1 MKADVK
7 KDGKLFLAEVS
18 DKLRDRLTKL
28 AETLL
33 AGQQEIEN
41 MHAYYWENY
50 TEMDQYGYE
59 DFDNQQALLHQINA
73 NNESQLLYQRFQ
85 KMADAPFFGR
95 VDFLYDGDEEADPFV
110 PTVRDGKVYARG
122 SADNKSPLMA
132 HLKALEYFIRRK
144 MEVPVNVIFVFEG
157 DEECGSRGLEEFLAE
172 HRTELAADLVFF
184 SDGPKDP
191 SGLPIIALGAKGD
204 LSIHITVETMN
215 RNVHARYAPVLPS
228 AAWQLVEI
236 LGKCRSKDK
245 ILIPGFEEGI
255 LPFTKKEIEIMD
267 KLPKSEDSLNTIYE
281 AKSSNYGK
289 DFYPRLLGQPT
300 FNICW
305 IKTGANGVV
314 PAKAEALIDC
324 RLVPDQ
330 DPEKVFQCIKRHV
343 EMMGYDNVKI
353 ENDGYIPS
361 SKTDV
366 NTPYLPAVEEI
377 CRDIY
382 GEYVIYPCRPSSAPD
397 YLWTNVLKLPAIQV
411 RWSDADSDNHAPNEH
426 LSIKE
431 YMDGIALTV
440 CALQAVSEISEIN
453 EKD

>member
-1 MKADVK
+1 MTIDN
-7 KDGKLFLAEVS
+7 KDGAAFLAYVT
-18 DKLRDRLTKL
+18 DKL
-28 AETLL
+28 ETRIAHISQSILE
-33 AGQQEIEN
+33 GQKDIEG
-41 MHAYYWENY
+41 MHEYYWENY

-59 DFDNQQALLHQINA
+59 NFDNQQALLHQINA
-73 NNESQLLYQRFQ
+73 NEQQIHLRKRFR
-85 KMADAPFFGR
+85 KMLDSPFFGR
-95 VDFLYDGDEEADPFV
+95 VD
-110 PTVRDGKVYARG
+110 
-122 SADNKSPLMA
+122 
-132 HLKALEYFIRRK
+132 
-144 MEVPVNVIFVFEG
+144 FVFEG

>member
-1 MKADVK
+1 MKDKKLLSDIKEYLKCYEDQVLEDWYELIRHISVSETGEGIETCCDWIQKKMEEIGIQVTKYSVKPAPVLVGRFGNDPEKKTVLIYAHYDVK
-7 KDGKLFLAEVS
+7 PAGERKLWHS
-18 DKLRDRLTKL
+18 
-28 AETLL
+28 
-33 AGQQEIEN
+33 
-41 MHAYYWENY
+41 
-50 TEMDQYGYE
+50 
-59 DFDNQQALLHQINA
+59 
-73 NNESQLLYQRFQ
+73 
-85 KMADAPFFGR
+85 
-95 VDFLYDGDEEADPFV
+95 DPFV

-245 ILIPGFEEGI
+245 ILMPGFEEGI
-255 LPFTKKEIEIMD
+255 LPFTKKEIEIMN

>member
-1 MKADVK
+1 M
-7 KDGKLFLAEVS
+7 
-18 DKLRDRLTKL
+18 
-28 AETLL
+28 
-33 AGQQEIEN
+33 
-41 MHAYYWENY
+41 
-50 TEMDQYGYE
+50 
-59 DFDNQQALLHQINA
+59 
-73 NNESQLLYQRFQ
+73 
-85 KMADAPFFGR
+85 
-95 VDFLYDGDEEADPFV
+95 
-110 PTVRDGKVYARG
+110 
-122 SADNKSPLMA
+122 
-132 HLKALEYFIRRK
+132 
-144 MEVPVNVIFVFEG
+144 
-157 DEECGSRGLEEFLAE
+157 
-172 HRTELAADLVFF
+172 
-184 SDGPKDP
+184 
-191 SGLPIIALGAKGD
+191 
-204 LSIHITVETMN
+204 
-215 RNVHARYAPVLPS
+215 
-228 AAWQLVEI
+228 
-236 LGKCRSKDK
+236 GKCRSKDK